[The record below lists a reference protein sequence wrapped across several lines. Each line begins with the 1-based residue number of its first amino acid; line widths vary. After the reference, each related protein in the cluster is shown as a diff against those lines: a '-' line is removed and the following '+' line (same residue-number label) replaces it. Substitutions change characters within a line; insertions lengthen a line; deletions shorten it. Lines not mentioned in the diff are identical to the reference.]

1 LRDGS
6 TEINYRALLA
16 AADELASELTEHGAG
31 PDIPIGICIE
41 RSIEHV
47 IAMLGALRAG
57 SAFLPL
63 DPAWPSDRMRRVL
76 DDAATPIVIAGP
88 AFADRLAAPNRVV
101 LSSRRDA
108 RRAVAARDFAKT
120 GSENLAYVI
129 YTSGSTGEPKGVE
142 ITQGNLA
149 NLVAWHREAFAIA
162 AHDHASWVAGLA
174 FDASIWELFP
184 YLTTGATVH
193 LAAEEIRASAD
204 ALRRWLIDEA
214 ISIAFVPAPLA
225 EAMVTTDWPAQTRL
239 HTLLTG
245 GDTLHVRPKPGLPFK
260 VVNNYGPT
268 ECTVVATSGIVEPR
282 EGSSGLPTIGR
293 PISGARIEIRDS
305 AGEPLAHDEIGE
317 IYIAGANVGRG
328 YRNRSSLTANKFVA
342 LVDSGESIGRFYRTG
357 DLGCWTANGEIAFHG
372 RCDDQLK
379 LRGHRVEPDEISAVL
394 SRHPLVAQSAVVAE
408 GEGVDKRLL
417 AYIVPAAQTA
427 PRADELREFLAA
439 SLPHYMLP
447 AGFVRVASLPLT
459 ANGKL
464 DKSALPA
471 PTTANT
477 LSVSLYRAPS
487 SVVESR
493 VAAIV
498 EELLGIRGVGIDDN
512 FFLLGGHSLL
522 GTQLVLRL
530 RGAFGAE
537 MTLRDLFEAQTIEN
551 LAARVEEIVV
561 DMVVSMS
568 EEELQEHLVH

>member
-1 LRDGS
+1 
-6 TEINYRALLA
+6 
-16 AADELASELTEHGAG
+16 
-31 PDIPIGICIE
+31 
-41 RSIEHV
+41 
-47 IAMLGALRAG
+47 
-57 SAFLPL
+57 
-63 DPAWPSDRMRRVL
+63 
-76 DDAATPIVIAGP
+76 
-88 AFADRLAAPNRVV
+88 
-101 LSSRRDA
+101 
-108 RRAVAARDFAKT
+108 
-120 GSENLAYVI
+120 
-129 YTSGSTGEPKGVE
+129 
-142 ITQGNLA
+142 
-149 NLVAWHREAFAIA
+149 
-162 AHDHASWVAGLA
+162 VAGLA

-193 LAAEEIRASAD
+193 LAAEEIRASAE
-204 ALRRWLIDEA
+204 ALRRWLIDES